1 MENGSKVNR
10 FLTSVILLLMFSNPA
25 LAWKKSNAA
34 FESYD
39 CQGKYKKNRTTCLSA
54 KTRHIRSDSGTLEV
68 RLIHHRAKNIKELRA
83 LFAAQGLDD
92 SSVMTVASQM
102 RIPEKLVTE
111 KLSVYG
117 LTTEDGKREILPAI
131 YFRVYPISDK
141 RILVQRFDRSFG
153 LINLDESLIPK
164 PTDIK
169 VGYAY
174 EDVIESYD
182 EVPQLKDIPLT
193 FLFRSQAPNG
203 YMRYSMISPVDGSL
217 TVIDNIVGGTS
228 TTQIQHSVAA
238 IRNTSRKD
246 YFVFG
251 PKFIGFN
258 VKSNTNV
265 PVHTPEIN
273 DADALVVLNIETG
286 FIERMDNPMQWI
298 VTPND
303 TNGYLTKW
311 IAMYQAGKLPGD
323 LQLSG
328 QALLLPYDQS
338 GYPQSISF
346 RDEALIGMIPITGDV
361 GSNYWKD
368 GWVAAKF
375 WALAFTNNTQTRFRL
390 IEDAGFDV
398 STFSFSEGSV
408 DNRLINLASMAD
420 IWVGLTD
427 SEKVKS
433 ILGPASEYTN
443 FPERY
448 FAVRGLRQSE
458 LRMRNG
464 VASLGAPFE
473 TKDEEWIG
481 FKIRPSLNG
490 YASVTSQMEGPAY
503 YFQNSFPRLS
513 PLEAANYADAAKVV
527 DWERNN
533 PAARQRRALEE
544 MQAKYDGYIAY
555 ARETMSQQGSARGDA
570 TFAKAAKVAGG
581 DILAYFFSA
590 NQDRTNIGYA
600 EDICFGFGNN
610 SRECAIVQP
619 WMDIKHATEEAAR
632 QLELERNTSRAAA
645 DAVARQR
652 AMTRPSYTGPKKP
665 EIKYCWRQ
673 NGFWNC

>member
-1 MENGSKVNR
+1 MNKHWY
-10 FLTSVILLLMFSNPA
+10 LVILLLWFSHPA
-25 LAWKKSNAA
+25 WAWEKSNAA
-34 FESYD
+34 FGAYD
-39 CQGKYKKNRTTCLSA
+39 CQGKFKKNRTTCLSN

-68 RLIHHRAKNIKELRA
+68 RLIHHRAKNMKELRA
-83 LFAAQGLDD
+83 LFSAQGLDE
-92 SSVMTVASQM
+92 SSIMSVASQM
-102 RIPEKLVTE
+102 GIPENTVTQT
-111 KLSVYG
+111 LTVYG
-117 LTTEDGKREILPAI
+117 LTTEDGKREIIPAI
-131 YFRVYPISDK
+131 YFRVYPITDK
-141 RILVQRFDRSFG
+141 RILIQRFDRSFG
-153 LINLDESLIPK
+153 LINLDESPIPT

-169 VGYAY
+169 VGDAY
-174 EDVIESYD
+174 EDVIESYG

-193 FLFRSQAPNG
+193 FLFKKQDPNG

-228 TTQIQHSVAA
+228 SMKIEHDIAA
-238 IRNTSRKD
+238 IRNTSRRD

-303 TNGYLTKW
+303 RNGYLTNW

-328 QALLLPYDQS
+328 QALLLPYDPN

-346 RDEALIGMIPITGDV
+346 RDEALMGMIPITGDV
-361 GSNYWKD
+361 GSNYWKN
-368 GWVAAKF
+368 GWLAATF
-375 WALAFTNNTQTRFRL
+375 WALAFTDEKETRFRF
-390 IEDAGFDV
+390 IEDAGFDAI
-398 STFSFSEGSV
+398 TFSFSEGSV
-408 DNRLINLASMAD
+408 DNRLTNLAVMAD
-420 IWVGLTD
+420 IWVGQTD
-427 SEKVKS
+427 AEQVKS
-433 ILGPASEYTN
+433 ILGSASQNTN

-448 FAVRGLRQSE
+448 FAVRGLHQSE
-458 LRMRNG
+458 LRIRDG
-464 VASLGAPFE
+464 VASLGSPFE

-481 FKIRPSLNG
+481 FKIRPSLKG
-490 YASVTSQMEGPAY
+490 YASVTSQMEGPAFH
-503 YFQNSFPRLS
+503 FQNSFPRLS

-533 PAARQRRALEE
+533 PAARQQRALEE
-544 MQAKYDGYIAY
+544 MKAKYDGYIAH
-555 ARETMSQQGSARGDA
+555 AQEKMSQQESARGDA

-590 NQDRTNIGYA
+590 NKDRTNIAYA
-600 EDICFGFGNN
+600 EDICFGFGDN

-619 WMDIKHATEEAAR
+619 WMDIKYATEAAAR
-632 QLELERNTSRAAA
+632 QRELEINTARAAA
-645 DAVARQR
+645 DAYTRQR

-665 EIKYCWRQ
+665 EIQYCWRQ

>member
-1 MENGSKVNR
+1 MKKYWC
-10 FLTSVILLLMFSNPA
+10 LVILFMWFSHPA
-25 LAWKKSNAA
+25 WAWEKSNAA
-34 FESYD
+34 FGAYD
-39 CQGKYKKNRTTCLSA
+39 CQGKFKKNRTTCLSY

-68 RLIHHRAKNIKELRA
+68 RLIHHRAKNMKGLRA
-83 LFAAQGLDD
+83 LFTAQGLDE
-92 SSVMTVASQM
+92 SSIMSVASRM
-102 RIPEKLVTE
+102 GIPEDAVTQKLT
-111 KLSVYG
+111 VYG
-117 LTTEDGKREILPAI
+117 LTTEDGKREIIPAI
-131 YFRVYPISDK
+131 YFRVYPITDK
-141 RILVQRFDRSFG
+141 RILIQRFDRSFG
-153 LINLDESLIPK
+153 LINLAESLIPK

-169 VGYAY
+169 VGDGY
-174 EDVIESYD
+174 EDVIESYG

-193 FLFRSQAPNG
+193 FLFKKQDPNG

-228 TTQIQHSVAA
+228 SMKIEHSMAA
-238 IRNTSRKD
+238 IRNTSRRD

-258 VKSNTNV
+258 VKSNTTV

-303 TNGYLTKW
+303 KNGYLTNW
-311 IAMYQAGKLPGD
+311 IAMYQAGKLAED
-323 LQLSG
+323 LQLAG
-328 QALLLPYDQS
+328 QALLLPYDS
-338 GYPQSISF
+338 NGYPQSISF

-361 GSNYWKD
+361 GSNYWKN
-368 GWVAAKF
+368 GWLAATF
-375 WALAFTNNTQTRFRL
+375 WALAFTDEKETRFRL
-390 IEDAGFDV
+390 IEDAGFDA

-408 DNRLINLASMAD
+408 DNRLTNLAVMAD

-427 SEKVKS
+427 AEQVKS
-433 ILGPASEYTN
+433 ILGSASQNTN

-448 FAVRGLRQSE
+448 FAVRGLHQSE
-458 LRMRNG
+458 LRIRDG
-464 VASLGAPFE
+464 VASLGSPFE

-490 YASVTSQMEGPAY
+490 YASVTSQMEGPA
-503 YFQNSFPRLS
+503 FHFHNSFPRLS
-513 PLEAANYADAAKVV
+513 PLEAANYAEAAKVV
-527 DWERNN
+527 DWERNS
-533 PAARQRRALEE
+533 PAARQQRALEE
-544 MQAKYDGYIAY
+544 MKAKYDGYIAH
-555 ARETMSQQGSARGDA
+555 AREMMSQQESARGDA

-590 NQDRTNIGYA
+590 NKDRTNIGYA
-600 EDICFGFGNN
+600 EDICFGFGDN

-619 WMDIKHATEEAAR
+619 WMDIKYATEAAAR
-632 QLELERNTSRAAA
+632 QRELEINTARAAA
-645 DAVARQR
+645 DAYTRQR
-652 AMTRPSYTGPKKP
+652 AMSRPSYTGPKKP
-665 EIKYCWRQ
+665 EIQYCWRQ